1 MDLQKTGK
9 FIAEMRKKNGLTQS
23 DLGEALGLSG
33 KAISKWERGINAP
46 DISLLTQLSKILN
59 VSVTEILTGEKVKE
73 KITKNHADKITVSSI
88 YEYNTFFK
96 RKYIRII
103 TILVSILI
111 LLFSIFSG
119 IYFINNYNR
128 CSVYELK
135 SASNQVYLE
144 GLIASNQKENSVI
157 ITKLNF
163 INADKGTNI
172 QNQISSINVDLYI
185 YDYLIYNCGE
195 KFNENINIDDAIT
208 NLNFIFYESK
218 DINKY
223 IINDKYL
230 DTIKLIITYESTDK
244 EIKKL
249 IIPIKVEKK
258 FSNNKLFY

>member
-103 TILVSILI
+103 TILISILI

-128 CSVYELK
+128 CSVYKLK
-135 SASNQVYLE
+135 SGSELVYLE
-144 GLIASNQKENSVI
+144 GLIASNQKENSI
-157 ITKLNF
+157 IINGIKFQNENEGTKEKIFVTSNK
-163 INADKGTNI
+163 IE
-172 QNQISSINVDLYI
+172 LYI
-185 YDYLIYNCGE
+185 NNCLVYNYDKKYVQ
-195 KFNENINIDDAIT
+195 KVSIDESLSS
-208 NLNFIFYESK
+208 LNVNFYENE
-218 DINKY
+218 DLNKY
-223 IINDKYL
+223 IIKGNYL
-230 DTIKLIITYESTDK
+230 EKIKLIVTYKTIDN

-249 IIPIKVEKK
+249 IIPIEVEKK

>member
-103 TILVSILI
+103 TILISILI

-135 SASNQVYLE
+135 SASNEVYLE

-163 INADKGTNI
+163 SNRNKGTRI
-172 QNQISSINVDLYI
+172 GTFIKSINVNLYI
-185 YDYLIYNCGE
+185 DKYLIYNYDKNFSKE
-195 KFNENINIDDAIT
+195 IVLDEVLNSLNIINNENED
-208 NLNFIFYESK
+208 LNK
-218 DINKY
+218 N

-230 DTIKLIITYESTDK
+230 NTIKLIITYESTDNKIK
-244 EIKKL
+244 EL

>member
-103 TILVSILI
+103 TILISILI

-135 SASNQVYLE
+135 SAS
-144 GLIASNQKENSVI
+144 I

-163 INADKGTNI
+163 SNRNKGTRI
-172 QNQISSINVDLYI
+172 GTFIKSINVNLYI
-185 YDYLIYNCGE
+185 DKYLIYNYDKNFSKE
-195 KFNENINIDDAIT
+195 IVLDEVLNSLNIINNENED
-208 NLNFIFYESK
+208 LNK
-218 DINKY
+218 N

-230 DTIKLIITYESTDK
+230 NTIKLIITYESTDNKIK
-244 EIKKL
+244 EL

>member
-103 TILVSILI
+103 TILISILI

-128 CSVYELK
+128 CSVYKLK
-135 SASNQVYLE
+135 SGSDIITLE
-144 GLIASNQKENSVI
+144 GLIASNQKENSII
-157 ITKLNF
+157 ITNLKFQN
-163 INADKGTNI
+163 INKGT
-172 QNQISSINVDLYI
+172 SIENYIKYVKIDLYV
-185 YDYLIYNCGE
+185 YDYLIYT
-195 KFNENINIDDAIT
+195 FNKNYIKEISLSDVLKSL
-208 NLNFIFYESK
+208 NLSYDE
-218 DINKY
+218 DEELNKY
-223 IINDKYL
+223 ILNDNYL
-230 DTIKLIITYESTDK
+230 NTIKLIITYESIDN

-258 FSNNKLFY
+258 FSNNRLFY

>member
-103 TILVSILI
+103 TILISILI

-128 CSVYELK
+128 CSVYKLK
-135 SASNQVYLE
+135 SGSDIITLE
-144 GLIASNQKENSVI
+144 GLIASNQKENSI
-157 ITKLNF
+157 IIAGLNF
-163 INADKGTNI
+163 TNDNKGTNTENI
-172 QNQISSINVDLYI
+172 IKFIKFDLYI
-185 YDYLIYNCGE
+185 DNYLIYNYE
-195 KFNENINIDDAIT
+195 NKFSGGIKIDEALKNINV
-208 NLNFIFYESK
+208 IFYESE
-218 DINKY
+218 DLNKN

-230 DTIKLIITYESTDK
+230 NTIKLIITYESTDNK
-244 EIKKL
+244 IKRL
-249 IIPIKVEKK
+249 TIPMMVEKK